1 MTSAWV
7 MMSSDRPGWI
17 SRSTWVNGS
26 RRAPNRDLVRRTPLA
41 TARTRPFCRHS
52 RVMMRSASPRFCV
65 RSTTPSSRYPCT
77 FPFSRTRRTTR
88 VPQRRG
94 PRRRPDTV
102 LVLWP
107 TTPALLGRW
116 ATAPIRERSGRG
128 PGGGGGG
135 GGRRG
140 GGGGGRGGGRGG
152 GPIEGGAGGARGGG
166 GGGARGGGR
175 GGRR

>member
-1 MTSAWV
+1 
-7 MMSSDRPGWI
+7 MSSDRPGWI
-17 SRSTWVNGS
+17 STSTWVNGS

-94 PRRRPDTV
+94 PRRGQDTV

-128 PGGGGGG
+128 PGGGRAR
-135 GGRRG
+135 GRRG
-140 GGGGGRGGGRGG
+140 GGQKGERGGQ
-152 GPIEGGAGGARGGG
+152 EGG
-166 GGGARGGGR
+166 GGGAGGGGERAAR
-175 GGRR
+175 GHGRGWTPGR